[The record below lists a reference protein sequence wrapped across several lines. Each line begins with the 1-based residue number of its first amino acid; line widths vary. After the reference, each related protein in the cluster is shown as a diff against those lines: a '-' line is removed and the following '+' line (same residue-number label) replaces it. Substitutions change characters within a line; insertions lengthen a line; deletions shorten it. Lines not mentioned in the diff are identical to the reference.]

1 MQLNDSPLKDVYKAF
16 LVGILGG
23 GFIAL
28 CCVHSTSVI
37 PLATAGDGPAHTKQA
52 VMVQPQKLPDLPQ
65 DSEDLMTPR
74 EERDALKASKSID
87 AGTREGLQNVSEAVQ
102 VQAKSFFSYKPTGIY
117 QIYCHE
123 GHLTDIQLQPGE
135 DILYIGGGD
144 TTRWIVDR
152 AQSGN
157 GDTKQW
163 HVYVKPMKSNIA
175 TNFMIA
181 TDKRSYQIR
190 ARSGN
195 VYNPIIGWT
204 YPLDEKATYLRKQTE
219 KKEKEEEQVSG
230 AITPEKM
237 NFNYKI
243 EEKSGWFEGSYSW
256 TPKMVFDDGTKTY
269 IQMAPTMASGEAP
282 ALFVADGKEVMLV
295 NYRVKKNYYIVD
307 RLFAQAE
314 MRNGLKEIVV
324 IKKVN
329 KD

>member
-1 MQLNDSPLKDVYKAF
+1 MQFNGLPIKDVYKAF
-16 LVGILGG
+16 LVAILGG
-23 GFIAL
+23 GLISVCSLPSA
-28 CCVHSTSVI
+28 SVI
-37 PLATAGDGPAHTKQA
+37 PLATAGDGPTRIKPA
-52 VMVQPQKLPDLPQ
+52 VMVQPQKLPDMSQ
-65 DSEDLMTPR
+65 DTEEPMTLK
-74 EERDALKASKSID
+74 EEKDALKASKSIES
-87 AGTREGLQNVSEAVQ
+87 GTQEGLQNVSEAVQ
-102 VQAKSFFSYKPTGIY
+102 VQAKSFFSYKATGIY

-135 DILYIGGGD
+135 DVLYIGGGD

-157 GDTKQW
+157 GDAKQW

-181 TDKRSYQIR
+181 TDRRSYQIR
-190 ARSGN
+190 ARAGN

-204 YPLDEKATYLRKQTE
+204 YPLDEKAAYLRRQAE
-219 KKEKEEEQVSG
+219 KKEKEEEQISG
-230 AITPEKM
+230 TVTPEKM

-243 EEKSGWFEGSYSW
+243 EEKSGFFGGSYSW
-256 TPKMVFDDGTKTY
+256 TPKMVFDDGQKTY
-269 IQMAPTMASGEAP
+269 IQMAATMSSGEAP
-282 ALFVADGKEVMLV
+282 ALFVSDGKEVMLV

-324 IKKVN
+324 IKKIN